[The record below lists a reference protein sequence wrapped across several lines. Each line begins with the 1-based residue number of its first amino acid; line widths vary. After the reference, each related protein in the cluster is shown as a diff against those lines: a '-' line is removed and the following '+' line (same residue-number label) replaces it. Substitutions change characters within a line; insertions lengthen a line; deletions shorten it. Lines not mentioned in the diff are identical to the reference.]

1 MGREPRLTEA
11 ELEIMNVLWDRREA
25 TVHEVIEGLGDGRA
39 YTTVSTLVRIL
50 EQKGHVT
57 SRKDGRRHLYAPAVP
72 REAVEAATVRDLV
85 QRVFGGSPGS
95 LVRRLL
101 EAEDVTKEDLA
112 EIRRLLDEER

>member
-1 MGREPRLTEA
+1 MGREPRLTDA
-11 ELEIMNVLWDRREA
+11 ELEIMNVLWDRGET
-25 TVHEVIEGLGDGRA
+25 TVHEVLEGLGDGRA

-57 SRKDGRRHLYAPAVP
+57 SRKEGRRHLYAPAVP
-72 REAVEAATVRDLV
+72 RAEVEAASVRDMV
-85 QRVFGGSPGS
+85 QRVFGGSPRS

-101 EAEDVTKEDLA
+101 ESDEVTADELA